1 MNPDQD
7 RDKINVLFEDTGVHE
22 RAANIL
28 NAALAQLQ
36 ARLCYTREEA
46 KAAMRAHV
54 SDPRKRRQRTPEARA

>member
-1 MNPDQD
+1 MTPEQD
-7 RDKINVLFEDTGVHE
+7 RDKISVLFEDTGVHE

-54 SDPRKRRQRTPEARA
+54 SAPRKRRQRSEDAHA